1 MVYLGCTLFFQRRL
15 AYIVDPT
22 PDHDLP
28 HIYVLEC
35 NTRSCISAH
44 YYLATHLN
52 PFATVGSNQSHFR
65 LVLSQNHRVRRWSYK
80 KRAGTI

>member
-1 MVYLGCTLFFQRRL
+1 MVYLRCTLFFQRRL

-35 NTRSCISAH
+35 NTRSWINAH

-52 PFATVGSNQSHFR
+52 PFATVGSKPIAFPLGAFTKS
-65 LVLSQNHRVRRWSYK
+65 SP
-80 KRAGTI
+80 TIRPCIAT